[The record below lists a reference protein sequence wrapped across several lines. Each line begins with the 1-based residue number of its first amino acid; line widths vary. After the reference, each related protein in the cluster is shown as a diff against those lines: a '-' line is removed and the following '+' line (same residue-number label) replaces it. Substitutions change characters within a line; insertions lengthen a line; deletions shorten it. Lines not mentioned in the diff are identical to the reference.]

1 MNRINFLKNL
11 LSVSLI
17 PTATVAIAATVK
29 PLTTPTNLAAEAQ
42 RVRQE
47 LLMAWKMSE
56 KMTLVTAAQMPAEHY
71 GFKYTSDAMTYARQ
85 WKHCCDFTV
94 SQLASRLNIPNP
106 YENNTQ
112 PEKMEKADIQAEL
125 KTMYAWVR
133 KAIETT
139 PDATLFANS
148 EYLGDDMPTWRLFYA
163 MENHI
168 IHHRGQCMVYLR
180 LKGIAPEG
188 YVGW

>member
-1 MNRINFLKNL
+1 MNRISFLKNL
-11 LSVSLI
+11 LGISLM
-17 PTATVAIAATVK
+17 PTATFAAVTAT
-29 PLTTPTNLAAEAQ
+29 PLIIPNDPASEAR

-56 KMTLVTAAQMPAEHY
+56 KMTLVTASQMPAGQY
-71 GFKYTSDAMTYARQ
+71 DFRYTPDAMTYAGQ
-85 WKHCCDFTV
+85 WKHCCQFTV
-94 SQLASRLNIPNP
+94 SQLAARLNIADPYTANP
-106 YENNTQ
+106 QTD
-112 PEKMEKADIQAEL
+112 KTTKADIQAEL

-139 PDATLFANS
+139 PDAALFASS
-148 EYLGDDMPTWRLFYA
+148 EFLGDTLPTWRMFYA

-180 LKGIAPEG
+180 LKGVTPEG

>member
-1 MNRINFLKNL
+1 MNRTSFLKNL
-11 LSVSLI
+11 LGISLM
-17 PTATVAIAATVK
+17 PTATIAAATAT
-29 PLTTPTNLAAEAQ
+29 PSTIPTNLAAEAQ

-56 KMTLVTAAQMPAEHY
+56 KMTLVTATQMPTEQY
-71 GFKYTSDAMTYARQ
+71 GFRYTPDAMTYAGQ
-85 WKHCCDFTV
+85 WKHCCQFTV
-94 SQLASRLNIPNP
+94 SQLAARLNIADPYATNP
-106 YENNTQ
+106 QT
-112 PEKMEKADIQAEL
+112 EKTSKADIQAEL
-125 KTMYAWVR
+125 KTMYGWVR

-139 PDATLFANS
+139 PDATLFASS
-148 EYLGDDMPTWRLFYA
+148 EFLGDDLPTWRLFYA

-180 LKGIAPEG
+180 LGGITPEG